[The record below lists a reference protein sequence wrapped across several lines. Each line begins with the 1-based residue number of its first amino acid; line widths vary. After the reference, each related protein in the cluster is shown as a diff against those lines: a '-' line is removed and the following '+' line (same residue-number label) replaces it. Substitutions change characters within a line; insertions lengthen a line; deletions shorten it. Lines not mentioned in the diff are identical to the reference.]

1 MIQEFALKQIFKNLK
16 KLSKLKSTL
25 KLETIKIKVDSN
37 KIKGKL

>member
-1 MIQEFALKQIFKNLK
+1 MTKDSALKQIFKNLK

-25 KLETIKIKVDSN
+25 KLEKLKIKVDSN